1 MSQLFVGRLPRDTQ
15 SSELERIFEKY
26 GKMSRCDVKRGV
38 NSCYGFVE
46 FAETKDAE
54 DAIKQCDGM
63 TVQGERIVVEM
74 ATGAAKRRNDS
85 SCFRCGTEGKIV
97 RRDIGAEAVVAVR
110 TGMWNPSRSRNR
122 DGRDGRDN
130 RDNRDNRDGRDGR
143 DNRHRGDRRDYRSR
157 RHNGDSPHR
166 RARSPRRHDSGRTT
180 RRHSRSRSRS
190 PAHGRRRDRSRPRKS
205 SSRSPERRIK
215 GNGQHYDKQPE
226 KPFAAESMAA

>member
-85 SCFRCGTEGKIV
+85 SCFRCGTEGKYSCC
-97 RRDIGAEAVVAVR
+97 DIA
-110 TGMWNPSRSRNR
+110 WL
-122 DGRDGRDN
+122 
-130 RDNRDNRDGRDGR
+130 
-143 DNRHRGDRRDYRSR
+143 
-157 RHNGDSPHR
+157 
-166 RARSPRRHDSGRTT
+166 
-180 RRHSRSRSRS
+180 
-190 PAHGRRRDRSRPRKS
+190 
-205 SSRSPERRIK
+205 
-215 GNGQHYDKQPE
+215 
-226 KPFAAESMAA
+226 

>member
-85 SCFRCGTEGKIV
+85 SCFRCGTEGHWAKDCPSGH
-97 RRDIGAEAVVAVR
+97 RRGGR
-110 TGMWNPSRSRNR
+110 SRSP
-122 DGRDGRDN
+122 
-130 RDNRDNRDGRDGR
+130 
-143 DNRHRGDRRDYRSR
+143 HSR

>member
-46 FAETKDAE
+46 FAEACDAE
-54 DAIKQCDGM
+54 DAIKQCNGM
-63 TVQGERIVVEM
+63 SVQGERIVVEM
-74 ATGAAKRRNDS
+74 ATGSAKRRNDS
-85 SCFRCGTEGKIV
+85 SCFRCGTEGK
-97 RRDIGAEAVVAVR
+97 
-110 TGMWNPSRSRNR
+110 SRSRNR
-122 DGRDGRDN
+122 DGRDGRDS
-130 RDNRDNRDGRDGR
+130 RDNRDNRDNRDGR

-166 RARSPRRHDSGRTT
+166 RARSPRRHDSGRST

-190 PAHGRRRDRSRPRKS
+190 PAHGRRRDRSRTRRSP
-205 SSRSPERRIK
+205 SPERRR
-215 GNGQHYDKQPE
+215 GNQYEKPEE
-226 KPFAAESMAA
+226 KPFAAEEMAV